1 MSLAASSD
9 EGLRLQETPFPR
21 GWETALRPER
31 QKASFRALA
40 EFLEGEWARGKVQP
54 GPEDLYRAL
63 ALTPLSKVRVVIVGQ
78 EPYSGAGQSN
88 GLAFSVRKGAPLPLS
103 LQNLYRELKADQGVT
118 PPSHGDLTAWAKRG
132 VLLLNPVLTV
142 REGQPGSHQGRGWEH
157 FTDAVLKAVNA
168 RATST
173 VFVFWGRAAQRRV
186 PLIDSTRHFVLVGPH
201 PSPMAG
207 SGNFLGSRPFTR
219 INSFFTQR
227 DQAPIDWSL
236 PK

>member
-1 MSLAASSD
+1 MSLAASSA
-9 EGLRLQETPFPR
+9 EGLRLLETPFPR
-21 GWETALRPER
+21 GWETALRSER
-31 QKASFRALA
+31 EKTSFRALS
-40 EFLEGEWARGKVQP
+40 EFLEGEWTRGKVQP
-54 GPEDLYRAL
+54 GPDELYRAL
-63 ALTPLSKVRVVIVGQ
+63 ALTPLAKVRVVIVGQ

-103 LQNLYRELKADQGVT
+103 LQNIYRELKADQGLL
-118 PPSHGDLTAWAKRG
+118 PPAHGDLSAWAKRG

-157 FTDAVLKAVNA
+157 FTDGVIKAVNA
-168 RATST
+168 RPTAT

-186 PLIDSTRHFVLVGPH
+186 PLVDSTRHFVLVGAH

-207 SGNFLGSRPFTR
+207 STGFLGSRPFSR